1 MSFLEKNKKE
11 VFKTPDDYF
20 NQMRAR
26 IEAETI
32 GEGLD
37 LSAQKEQILSK
48 TSKSKGRVL
57 PLFKWASVAAAAAI
71 AGWGIW
77 LYSQKSETVTTVD
90 FASAV
95 KQIELDES
103 ELLAEVSDEVFVD
116 YLNTAIDTIHQEM
129 IANIIHEE
137 LEVKENKKEEN
148 KSSQST
154 DTFEALSDEEL
165 MDAIIA
171 SGALEDF

>member
-1 MSFLEKNKKE
+1 MNFLEKNNKE

-20 NQMRAR
+20 SQLRAR

-32 GEGLD
+32 GEKLD
-37 LSAQKEQILSK
+37 LSAQKEIILQK
-48 TSKSKGRVL
+48 TTRSKGRVL
-57 PLFKWASVAAAAAI
+57 PLLKWASVAAAAAI

-77 LYSQKSETVTTVD
+77 LYSQKTEIVQSVD

-95 KQIELDES
+95 QQLDLDES
-103 ELLAEVSDEVFVD
+103 ELLAEVSDEVFID

-129 IANIIHEE
+129 IVNIVHEE
-137 LEVKENKKEEN
+137 LEIESNTKEE
-148 KSSQST
+148 KVSSQIT
-154 DTFEALSDEEL
+154 DTFEALTDEEL

>member
-1 MSFLEKNKKE
+1 MNFLENNNKE
-11 VFKTPDDYF
+11 VFKIPDDYF
-20 NQMRAR
+20 SQLRAR

-32 GEGLD
+32 GEKLN
-37 LSAQKEQILSK
+37 LSVQKEIILQK
-48 TSKSKGRVL
+48 TTRSKGRVL

-77 LYSQKSETVTTVD
+77 LYSQKTETVQTVD

-95 KQIELDES
+95 QQLDLDES
-103 ELLAEVSDEVFVD
+103 ELLAGVSDEVFID
-116 YLNTAIDTIHQEM
+116 YLSTAIDTIHQEM
-129 IANIIHEE
+129 IVNIVHEE
-137 LEVKENKKEEN
+137 LEIESNTKEE
-148 KSSQST
+148 KVSSQT
-154 DTFEALSDEEL
+154 IDTFEALTDEEL